1 MKEQAL
7 QLGQTED
14 VYVVHTESSEDFY
27 IQLSATYPQLEQMMA
42 EIAEVYSGLAD
53 DVGHGDVVVGN
64 PVCAQFSEDDSWY
77 RAAIKSVPS
86 DFEVEVHYVDYG
98 NSEVI
103 LLSDVR
109 QLSKRFFNLP
119 VQAVWCCLD
128 SPVVESFGQRVADK
142 ELKATFLSF
151 EKGKWK
157 VSLFDGIG
165 KVGQID
171 APQDSD
177 DTFLVREF
185 IQPAITPE
193 LKEHVYVSH
202 VVSPDEFYVQFE
214 SALDD
219 LSVLS
224 GELSQFYLSLG
235 PSTSVLRSPS
245 PGMSCCARFSQ
256 DGDWYRGRIKR
267 VTSSG
272 AEVEFVDY
280 GNSEIVSFNQIKDP
294 EKVFMQLPQQ
304 AILCGLDAT
313 KDHWSAGEV
322 NIFKSVALDK
332 SFNAKFIIRD
342 GQKWRVSLDSGGVS
356 IVDMFMTK
364 DAADLQQEGREISS
378 VQVERYA
385 FLQVSSGQIEEVYVS
400 HVTESGDFY
409 VQLSKSSADL
419 ETIENLVSEIY
430 DQPGATVEAMEMC
443 FVDSLCCARFSED
456 FKWYRALVTK
466 VFSDTEVEVLFVD
479 YGNTDSLHVGSM
491 KQLRPELLKFPMQA
505 VKCRLEGSKDIWTES
520 DVEQFESK
528 VLERP
533 LHVTFARQE
542 GETWFVTIQELD
554 MFSSKARLTNMRSFS
569 KETLDKNK
577 REEAYF
583 LFANSPDCFWL
594 NLVRTGDDL
603 VRLMDQIANFVTDQP
618 LEKSHVKVGVP
629 CLGKYTENDMWHRA
643 QIVEVQDDAYT
654 TVSYIDYGNSETLP
668 LERLH
673 AISDSQLKLPSQG
686 ICCRLTGVQGVDPD
700 KITNYLNEML
710 VEKVVE
716 VEVQDQHA
724 DNSYTVKLFHPGAS
738 QSINDQ
744 IVGECLGDTSL
755 VDETKLEQASPP
767 RLPATQERI
776 TFKFPELQSGSKVP
790 VSLVSA
796 FLPAE
801 MQLLLTERTEE
812 QEQLTESITSM
823 YNKLSENELRLDN
836 PEVGM
841 LCCVPFSEK
850 WFRGEIISI
859 SADGTASVKLVDCG
873 THEKIPISELKSL
886 KDELLQTPVFVL
898 ESSLANIQPSSEDG
912 QWSPECSALLE
923 SLCRSKALVAEITQ
937 VFGDMVELILND
949 ESGKQI
955 NQSLVEMGYAKACDP
970 QEDFF
975 GEQPSLKWPELQSGQ
990 SLDAY
995 LMAAQDLES
1004 IQLQLDD
1011 PDAGLSTMMEQLSVL
1026 YSNLSETEE
1035 VNGNPR
1041 VGQVCCAQFSEDHD
1055 WYRAVITCVSE
1066 AGVEVKFVDYGNVD
1080 MALMVKQLRE
1090 EFFSLPVQ
1098 CMDCSLHGV
1107 ESKNEEIAAKLTE
1120 LCESKKLKVEI
1131 TNVSGDSVE
1140 VNLFYECRDTQ
1151 ESVADVL
1158 VKLGFAHPRPTVQEQ
1173 PRRISIS
1180 EGGKMVYNYPESGDD
1195 FVHNVSLISTSSPSE
1210 FWCQLVDSMSE
1221 LKTLSDRIEHFYRS
1235 LGENDLR
1242 FLCLQVGD
1250 TCCAQFTDDNKW
1262 YRSQVNKVCS
1272 DGQVCVRAVDY
1283 VKQETLTLDRIK
1295 KLDPGFAVL
1304 PVQVLCCSLAGI
1316 EPPHKYYEQD
1326 WSSDAVGRFQEL
1338 CQGKD
1343 VKIKIKETVGDVTLV
1358 DLLDSTGLSIA
1369 NQLLLEELAVEVK
1382 SPLTESPVKD
1392 LPQNRDCSSS
1402 DQEGEVDKDSS
1413 EENIFKEALSSV
1425 EGVEALMFGEG
1436 KTETEDAKSEEDED
1450 DNEEEEFLD
1459 SNDQFIEDV
1468 TEVSEGHKCDEGEI
1482 SQTTEEEEQAVK
1494 NEEEIE
1500 DDENKRKSAEEQ
1512 EEQTMKD
1519 VENNEEEDENSLLV
1533 TDKQEMLTLESVKT
1547 EEGEDKL
1554 QAATI
1559 LEDMDAENDEK
1570 KQEGES
1576 ALQATEEPEEQAVE
1590 ENNTKLEGQSEPQTT
1605 EEQGD
1610 DEFQSTEEQGEQA
1623 VKEDEIKQEGESGL
1637 DQTAENIQGKE
1648 ILEDLP
1654 SPVSKKEL
1662 EEVDTEGAKEVI
1674 KEVEGCESNEQ
1685 AIDGEVPQEET
1696 KEKVDTEGAK
1706 EVIKEVEGCE
1716 SNEQAI
1722 DGEVPQEGTKEE
1734 VDTEGAKEVTKEVE
1748 GCESNEQAIDGEV
1761 PQEETKAQIGEA
1773 SDLSKDVECL
1783 AEEKVNDI
1791 ETSEAVGDADKS
1803 GKEEHEG
1810 PKMEEVSE
1818 EKERRIDEQEKE
1830 FVEPEDVLTEAFSEE
1845 DLSGTPLGVKHI
1857 WLNVLSIVLADHPHK
1872 YTFCVL

>member
-1 MKEQAL
+1 MPKLGPVFFIFNSAQEVTLKEQAL

-53 DVGHGDVVVGN
+53 DVGHEDVVVGN

-109 QLSKRFFNLP
+109 QLSKRLFNLP
-119 VQAVWCCLD
+119 VQAVRCSLD
-128 SPVVESFGQRVADK
+128 SPLVESFAQRVADK
-142 ELKATFLSF
+142 ELKATFLSL

-165 KVGQID
+165 KVGQKNE
-171 APQDSD
+171 PQDSD

-193 LKEHVYVSH
+193 MKEHVYVSH

-219 LSVLS
+219 LSALS
-224 GELSQFYLSLG
+224 GELSRFYLPLG
-235 PSTSVLRSPS
+235 PSTNVLRSPS

-267 VTSSG
+267 VISSG

-280 GNSEIVSFNQIKDP
+280 GNSEVVSFDQVKDP
-294 EKVFMQLPQQ
+294 EKNFMQLPQQ

-364 DAADLQQEGREISS
+364 DAADLQQEGKGISS
-378 VQVERYA
+378 VQVGRYA
-385 FLQVSSGQIEEVYVS
+385 FPQVSSGQIEEVYVS

-409 VQLSKSSADL
+409 IQLSKSSADL

-430 DQPGATVEAMEMC
+430 DQPGATAEAMEMC

-491 KQLRPELLKFPMQA
+491 RQLRPELLKFPVQA

-520 DVEQFESK
+520 DVQQFESK

-533 LHVTFARQE
+533 LHVTFTRQE
-542 GETWFVTIQELD
+542 GTTWFVTIQELD
-554 MFSSKARLTNMRSFS
+554 MFSSKARLTSKGRSFS
-569 KETLDKNK
+569 KETLDINK

-603 VRLMDQIANFVTDQP
+603 VRLMDQIANAVTDQP

-629 CLGKYTENDMWHRA
+629 CLGMYTENDMWHRA
-643 QIVEVQDDAYT
+643 QIVEVQDDAYA

-686 ICCRLTGVQGVDPD
+686 ICCRLAGVQGVDPN

-716 VEVQDQHA
+716 FEVQDQHA
-724 DNSYTVKLFHPGAS
+724 DGSCTVKLFYPGAS

-755 VDETKLEQASPP
+755 VEETKLEQASPP
-767 RLPATQERI
+767 RLPATEERI
-776 TFKFPELQSGSKVP
+776 TFKLPEVQSGSKVP
-790 VSLVSA
+790 VSFVSA

-812 QEQLTESITSM
+812 QEQLTERITSM

-841 LCCVPFSEK
+841 LCCVHFSGK

-886 KDELLQTPVFVL
+886 KDELLQPPVFVL
-898 ESSLANIQPSSEDG
+898 ESSLANIHPNSEDG
-912 QWSPECSALLE
+912 QWSPGCSSVLE

-937 VFGDMVELILND
+937 VFGDMVELILSD
-949 ESGKQI
+949 DSGKQI
-955 NQSLVEMGYAKACDP
+955 NQSLVELGYAKACDP

-975 GEQPSLKWPELQSGQ
+975 EEQPSLKWPELQIGQ
-990 SLDAY
+990 TLDAY
-995 LMAAQDLES
+995 LMTAKDLES
-1004 IQLQLDD
+1004 IQLQLDN
-1011 PDAGLSTMMEQLSVL
+1011 PDTGLSAMMHQLSVL

-1035 VNGNPR
+1035 VIGNPR
-1041 VGQVCCAQFSEDHD
+1041 VGQVCCAQFSEDED
-1055 WYRAVITCVSE
+1055 WYRAVVTCVSE
-1066 AGVEVKFVDYGNVD
+1066 AGVEVKFVDYGNIDV
-1080 MALMVKQLRE
+1080 ALMVKQLRE

-1098 CMDCSLHGV
+1098 CIDCSLHGV
-1107 ESKNEEIAAKLTE
+1107 ESQNEEIAAKLSE
-1120 LCESKKLKVEI
+1120 LCESKKLKAEI

-1140 VNLFYECRDTQ
+1140 VNLFYKCRETQ

-1158 VKLGFAHPRPTVQEQ
+1158 VKLGFAYPRPTVQEQ

-1180 EGGKMVYNYPESGDD
+1180 EGGKIMYNYPESGDD

-1210 FWCQLVDSMSE
+1210 FWCQLVDSLSE
-1221 LKTLSDRIEHFYRS
+1221 LKTLSDQIEHFYQS

-1262 YRSQVNKVCS
+1262 CRSQINKVCS
-1272 DGQVCVRAVDY
+1272 DGQVCVRSVDY

-1316 EPPHKYYEQD
+1316 EPPHKYYEED

-1369 NQLLLEELAVEVK
+1369 NQLLLEGLAVEVK

-1392 LPQNRDCSSS
+1392 GLQKQDCLSSE
-1402 DQEGEVDKDSS
+1402 QEGEVDKDSS
-1413 EENIFKEALSSV
+1413 EENDFEEALSSI
-1425 EGVEALMFGEG
+1425 EGVEALMLVEG
-1436 KTETEDAKSEEDED
+1436 KTEIEDAKGEEVED
-1450 DNEEEEFLD
+1450 DNEEEFLD
-1459 SNDQFIEDV
+1459 SNDQVIEDV
-1468 TEVSEGHKCDEGEI
+1468 TEVSEGHEYDEEGVLHA
-1482 SQTTEEEEQAVK
+1482 TEEDEQAVK
-1494 NEEEIE
+1494 NEEDKQ
-1500 DDENKRKSAEEQ
+1500 DDENELKSAGEQ

-1519 VENNEEEDENSLLV
+1519 AENNEEEENRLQV
-1533 TDKQEMLTLESVKT
+1533 TDKQEMLTVESDEKT
-1547 EEGEDKL
+1547 EEGEDEP
-1554 QAATI
+1554 QAANI
-1559 LEDMDAENDEK
+1559 LEDMDAESDEK
-1570 KQEGES
+1570 KQEGKS
-1576 ALQATEEPEEQAVE
+1576 VLQATEEPEEQALE
-1590 ENNTKLEGQSEPQTT
+1590 ENDKKPEGQCGPKTT
-1605 EEQGD
+1605 EEQQVQTLESDPNEQGS
-1610 DEFQSTEEQGEQA
+1610 DELQSTEEQGEQA
-1623 VKEDEIKQEGESGL
+1623 VKEEDIKQEGESGP
-1637 DQTAENIQGKE
+1637 DQIAEEIQAE
-1648 ILEDLP
+1648 ERSEDLS
-1654 SPVSKKEL
+1654 SPVSESEL
-1662 EEVDTEGAKEVI
+1662 EEVDTE
-1674 KEVEGCESNEQ
+1674 
-1685 AIDGEVPQEET
+1685 D
-1696 KEKVDTEGAK
+1696 
-1706 EVIKEVEGCE
+1706 
-1716 SNEQAI
+1716 
-1722 DGEVPQEGTKEE
+1722 
-1734 VDTEGAKEVTKEVE
+1734 AKEVTKEVE
-1748 GCESNEQAIDGEV
+1748 GSESKEQAIDGEV
-1761 PQEETKAQIGEA
+1761 PQEETKAQTGEA

-1783 AEEKVNDI
+1783 AVEKVNYV
-1791 ETSEAVGDADKS
+1791 ETSEAVGDAEKS

-1810 PKMEEVSE
+1810 LKMEEVSE

-1830 FVEPEDVLTEAFSEE
+1830 FVEPQDVLTEAFSEE
-1845 DLSGTPLGVKHI
+1845 DLSGTPRSKTITGLMI
-1857 WLNVLSIVLADHPHK
+1857 LSIVLSGPP
-1872 YTFCVL
+1872 T

>member
-27 IQLSATYPQLEQMMA
+27 IQLSATYLQLEQMMA

-53 DVGHGDVVVGN
+53 DVSHGDIVVGN
-64 PVCAQFSEDDSWY
+64 PVCAQFSGDDSWY
-77 RAAIKSVPS
+77 RAVIKSVPS

-109 QLSKRFFNLP
+109 QLSKRFFNIP
-119 VQAVWCCLD
+119 VQAVRCCLD

-142 ELKATFLSF
+142 ELKATFLSLD
-151 EKGKWK
+151 KGKWK
-157 VSLFDGIG
+157 VSLFDGVGKIG
-165 KVGQID
+165 QKD
-171 APQDSD
+171 TPQDLD

-185 IQPAITPE
+185 IQPAVTPE
-193 LKEHVYVSH
+193 MKERVYVSH

-214 SALDD
+214 SSLDELSAL
-219 LSVLS
+219 SA
-224 GELSQFYLSLG
+224 ELSQFYLSLG
-235 PSTSVLRSPS
+235 PSTNVLRSPS

-267 VTSSG
+267 VTSLG

-280 GNSEIVSFNQIKDP
+280 GNGEVVSFDQVKDP
-294 EKVFMQLPQQ
+294 EKGFMQLPQQ

-364 DAADLQQEGREISS
+364 DAADLQQEGRAISS
-378 VQVERYA
+378 VQVGKYA
-385 FLQVSSGQIEEVYVS
+385 FPQVSSGQIEEVYVS

-409 VQLSKSSADL
+409 IQLSKSSADL

-430 DQPGATVEAMEMC
+430 DQPGATAEAMEMC

-491 KQLRPELLKFPMQA
+491 KQLRPELLKFPVQA

-520 DVEQFESK
+520 DVQQFESK
-528 VLERP
+528 VLEKP

-554 MFSSKARLTNMRSFS
+554 MFSSKARLTNVRSFS
-569 KETLDKNK
+569 KETLDASK

-603 VRLMDQIANFVTDQP
+603 ARLMDQIANFVTDEP

-629 CLGKYTENDMWHRA
+629 CLGMYTENDMWHRA
-643 QIVEVQDDAYT
+643 QIVEVQDDAYA
-654 TVSYIDYGNSETLP
+654 TVSYIDYGNSETLS

-686 ICCRLTGVQGVDPD
+686 ICCRLAGVQGVDPN

-716 VEVQDQHA
+716 VEAQDQHA
-724 DNSYTVKLFHPGAS
+724 DGSYTVKLFHPGAS

-776 TFKFPELQSGSKVP
+776 TFKLPDLQSGSKVP
-790 VSLVSA
+790 VSFVSA

-812 QEQLTESITSM
+812 REQLTESITSM
-823 YNKLSENELRLDN
+823 YNNLSENELRLDN

-841 LCCVPFSEK
+841 LCCVHFSEK

-873 THEKIPISELKSL
+873 THEKIPISELRSL

-898 ESSLANIQPSSEDG
+898 ESSLANIHPSSEDG
-912 QWSPECSALLE
+912 QWSPECSSVLE

-955 NQSLVEMGYAKACDP
+955 NQSLVEIGYAKACDP
-970 QEDFF
+970 QEDFS
-975 GEQPSLKWPELQSGQ
+975 GEQPSLKWPELQIGQ

-1035 VNGNPR
+1035 VIGNPR

-1066 AGVEVKFVDYGNVD
+1066 AGVEVKFVDYGNIDV
-1080 MALMVKQLRE
+1080 ALMVKQLRE

-1098 CMDCSLHGV
+1098 CMDCSLHSV
-1107 ESKNEEIAAKLTE
+1107 KSQNEEIAAKLTE

-1131 TNVSGDSVE
+1131 SNVSGDSVE
-1140 VNLFYECRDTQ
+1140 VNLFYECGDTQ

-1158 VKLGFAHPRPTVQEQ
+1158 VKLGFAHPRPTVQEE

-1210 FWCQLVDSMSE
+1210 FWCQLIDSMSE
-1221 LKTLSDRIEHFYRS
+1221 LKTLSDKIELFYQS

-1262 YRSQVNKVCS
+1262 CRSQVNKVCS
-1272 DGQVCVRAVDY
+1272 DGQVSVRSVDY

-1295 KLDPGFAVL
+1295 KLDPSFAVL
-1304 PVQVLCCSLAGI
+1304 PVQALCCSLAGI
-1316 EPPHKYYEQD
+1316 EPPHKYYEED
-1326 WSSDAVGRFQEL
+1326 WSSDAVVRFQEL

-1343 VKIKIKETVGDVTLV
+1343 VKIKIKETVGDVSLV

-1369 NQLLLEELAVEVK
+1369 NQLLVEGLAVEVK
-1382 SPLTESPVKD
+1382 SPLTESPVKGV
-1392 LPQNRDCSSS
+1392 LQKQDCLSSE
-1402 DQEGEVDKDSS
+1402 QEGEVDKDSS
-1413 EENIFKEALSSV
+1413 EENIYKEALSSI
-1425 EGVEALMFGEG
+1425 EGVEESMLVEG
-1436 KTETEDAKSEEDED
+1436 KTEIEDAKGEEDED
-1450 DNEEEEFLD
+1450 DNEEFLD

-1468 TEVSEGHKCDEGEI
+1468 TEVSEGHECGEGGV
-1482 SQTTEEEEQAVK
+1482 STEEDEQGVK
-1494 NEEEIE
+1494 NEEGKE
-1500 DDENKRKSAEEQ
+1500 DDENKLNSTEEQEKQTMKSAE
-1512 EEQTMKD
+1512 
-1519 VENNEEEDENSLLV
+1519 NNEANEDRLLV
-1533 TDKQEMLTLESVKT
+1533 TDKQEMHTVESDVKAE
-1547 EEGEDKL
+1547 EEGEDKH
-1554 QAATI
+1554 QAANI
-1559 LEDMDAENDEK
+1559 LEDMDAESDEK
-1570 KQEGES
+1570 KQEGKS
-1576 ALQATEEPEEQAVE
+1576 VLQATEEPEEQAVE
-1590 ENNTKLEGQSEPQTT
+1590 KNDKKPEGQSGPQTT
-1605 EEQGD
+1605 EEQGMQTFESD
-1610 DEFQSTEEQGEQA
+1610 QNEQGGEELKSTVEQRELA

-1637 DQTAENIQGKE
+1637 DQTAEEIQEQE
-1648 ILEDLP
+1648 IPEDLL
-1654 SPVSKKEL
+1654 SSVSKCEL
-1662 EEVDTEGAKEVI
+1662 EEVDTEGAKVVM
-1674 KEVEGCESNEQ
+1674 KEVEGCEYKEQ

-1696 KEKVDTEGAK
+1696 K
-1706 EVIKEVEGCE
+1706 VET
-1716 SNEQAI
+1716 
-1722 DGEVPQEGTKEE
+1722 GEV
-1734 VDTEGAKEVTKEVE
+1734 
-1748 GCESNEQAIDGEV
+1748 
-1761 PQEETKAQIGEA
+1761 
-1773 SDLSKDVECL
+1773 SDLSKVIECL
-1783 AEEKVNDI
+1783 AEEKVNDM
-1791 ETSEAVGDADKS
+1791 ETSEAIGDAEKS

-1818 EKERRIDEQEKE
+1818 EKERRTDEQEKE
-1830 FVEPEDVLTEAFSEE
+1830 FVEPEDVFTEAFSEE
-1845 DLSGTPLGVKHI
+1845 DLSGTPGSKAITDLM
-1857 WLNVLSIVLADHPHK
+1857 
-1872 YTFCVL
+1872 F

>member
-1 MKEQAL
+1 MKTSLKIPVLTKTSHKKNTLTNALFKEVGSKKKDLWCLLLPKLSPAFFISNSAQEVTLKEQAL

-42 EIAEVYSGLAD
+42 KIAEVYSGLAD
-53 DVGHGDVVVGN
+53 DIGHEDVVIGN

-119 VQAVWCCLD
+119 VQAVRCCLD
-128 SPVVESFGQRVADK
+128 SPLVESFGQRVADK

-157 VSLFDGIG
+157 VSLFDGVG

-171 APQDSD
+171 VPQDAD

-185 IQPAITPE
+185 IQPVITPE
-193 LKEHVYVSH
+193 MKERVYVSH
-202 VVSPDEFYVQFE
+202 VVSPDDFYVQFE

-219 LSVLS
+219 LSALS
-224 GELSQFYLSLG
+224 GELSRFYLPLG
-235 PSTSVLRSPS
+235 PSTNVLRSPS

-256 DGDWYRGRIKR
+256 DADWYRGRIKR

-280 GNSEIVSFNQIKDP
+280 GNSEVVSFDQVKDP
-294 EKVFMQLPQQ
+294 EKNFMQLPQQ

-364 DAADLQQEGREISS
+364 DAADLQQEGRGISS
-378 VQVERYA
+378 VQVGRYA
-385 FLQVSSGQIEEVYVS
+385 FTQVSSGQIEEVYVS

-409 VQLSKSSADL
+409 IQLSKSSADL

-430 DQPGATVEAMEMC
+430 DQIGSTAEAMEMC

-479 YGNTDSLHVGSM
+479 YGNTDSLQVGSM
-491 KQLRPELLKFPMQA
+491 KQLRPELLKFPVQA

-520 DVEQFESK
+520 DVQQFESK

-533 LHVTFARQE
+533 LHVTFTRQE
-542 GETWFVTIQELD
+542 GATWFVTIQELD
-554 MFSSKARLTNMRSFS
+554 MFSSKARLTSKGRSFS
-569 KETLDKNK
+569 KETLDVNK

-603 VRLMDQIANFVTDQP
+603 VRLMDQIANAVTDQP

-629 CLGKYTENDMWHRA
+629 CLGMYTENDMWHRA
-643 QIVEVQDDAYT
+643 QIVEVQYDAYA

-686 ICCRLTGVQGVDPD
+686 ICCRLAGVQGVDPN

-716 VEVQDQHA
+716 FEVQDQHA
-724 DNSYTVKLFHPGAS
+724 DGSYTVKLFRPGAS

-776 TFKFPELQSGSKVP
+776 AFKLPELQSGSKVP
-790 VSLVSA
+790 VSFVSA

-841 LCCVPFSEK
+841 LCCVHFSEK
-850 WFRGEIISI
+850 WYRGEIISI

-873 THEKIPISELKSL
+873 THEKIPISELRSL
-886 KDELLQTPVFVL
+886 KDELLQPPVFVL
-898 ESSLANIQPSSEDG
+898 ESSLANIHPSAEDG
-912 QWSPECSALLE
+912 QWSPECSTALEL
-923 SLCRSKALVAEITQ
+923 LCRSKALVAEITQ
-937 VFGDMVELILND
+937 VFGDMVELILSD
-949 ESGKQI
+949 DSGKQI
-955 NQSLVEMGYAKACDP
+955 NQSLIEMGYAKACDP
-970 QEDFF
+970 QEDFS
-975 GEQPSLKWPELQSGQ
+975 GEQPSLKWPELQIGQ

-995 LMAAQDLES
+995 FMAAKDLEF

-1011 PDAGLSTMMEQLSVL
+1011 PDAGLSTMMDQLSVL

-1035 VNGNPR
+1035 VVGNPR
-1041 VGQVCCAQFSEDHD
+1041 VGQVCCAQFSEDED
-1055 WYRAVITCVSE
+1055 WYRAVVTCVSE
-1066 AGVEVKFVDYGNVD
+1066 AGVEVKFVDYGNIDV
-1080 MALMVKQLRE
+1080 ALMVKQLRE

-1107 ESKNEEIAAKLTE
+1107 ESTSEKNEEIAAKLSE
-1120 LCESKKLKVEI
+1120 LCESKKLKAEI

-1140 VNLFYECRDTQ
+1140 VNLFYECGETL

-1158 VKLGFAHPRPTVQEQ
+1158 VKLGCAHPRPTVQEQ

-1195 FVHNVSLISTSSPSE
+1195 FVHNVSLISTSSPSD

-1221 LKTLSDRIEHFYRS
+1221 LKTLSDKIELFYQS

-1262 YRSQVNKVCS
+1262 CRSQVTKVCS
-1272 DGQVCVRAVDY
+1272 DGQVCVRSVDY

-1295 KLDPGFAVL
+1295 KLDPGCAVL

-1316 EPPHKYYEQD
+1316 EPPHKYYEED

-1369 NQLLLEELAVEVK
+1369 NQLLVEGLAVEVK
-1382 SPLTESPVKD
+1382 SPLTETPVKD
-1392 LPQNRDCSSS
+1392 VLQKQDCLSSE
-1402 DQEGEVDKDSS
+1402 QEGEVDKDSS
-1413 EENIFKEALSSV
+1413 EENDFEEALSSI
-1425 EGVEALMFGEG
+1425 EGVEALMLVEG
-1436 KTETEDAKSEEDED
+1436 KTEIEDAKGGEDED
-1450 DNEEEEFLD
+1450 DNEEEFLD
-1459 SNDQFIEDV
+1459 SNDQVIEDV
-1468 TEVSEGHKCDEGEI
+1468 TEVSEGHEYDEEGVLH
-1482 SQTTEEEEQAVK
+1482 TTEEDGQAVK
-1494 NEEEIE
+1494 NEEDKQ
-1500 DDENKRKSAEEQ
+1500 DDENELKSAGEQ

-1519 VENNEEEDENSLLV
+1519 AENNEEEDDNRLQV
-1533 TDKQEMLTLESVKT
+1533 TDKQEMRTVESDEKT
-1547 EEGEDKL
+1547 EEEGEGKL
-1554 QAATI
+1554 QAANI
-1559 LEDMDAENDEK
+1559 LEDMEAESDEK
-1570 KQEGES
+1570 KQEGRS
-1576 ALQATEEPEEQAVE
+1576 VLQATEEPEEQAVE
-1590 ENNTKLEGQSEPQTT
+1590 EIDKTPEDQSGPQTT
-1605 EEQGD
+1605 EEQQVQTLESDQNEQGGD
-1610 DEFQSTEEQGEQA
+1610 ELHSTEEQGEQA
-1623 VKEDEIKQEGESGL
+1623 VKEDEIKQEGESGP
-1637 DQTAENIQGKE
+1637 DQTAEEIQGE
-1648 ILEDLP
+1648 ERSEDLSSLVP
-1654 SPVSKKEL
+1654 QSEL
-1662 EEVDTEGAKEVI
+1662 EEVDAEDVKEVT
-1674 KEVEGCESNEQ
+1674 KEVECSESKEQ
-1685 AIDGEVPQEET
+1685 AIHGEVPQEET
-1696 KEKVDTEGAK
+1696 E
-1706 EVIKEVEGCE
+1706 
-1716 SNEQAI
+1716 
-1722 DGEVPQEGTKEE
+1722 
-1734 VDTEGAKEVTKEVE
+1734 
-1748 GCESNEQAIDGEV
+1748 
-1761 PQEETKAQIGEA
+1761 AQTGQA

-1783 AEEKVNDI
+1783 PEEKVNDTD
-1791 ETSEAVGDADKS
+1791 TSEAVGDAKKS
-1803 GKEEHEG
+1803 AKEEDEG

-1845 DLSGTPLGVKHI
+1845 DLSGTPLGVQQ
-1857 WLNVLSIVLADHPHK
+1857 
-1872 YTFCVL
+1872 